1 MLEKRY
7 AFDLELLVVARGLG
21 FTRVFEAP
29 VRIDYQFDSQVEP
42 KAAFRIFLDTLAI
55 FYRRYILNTY
65 RAGDRPSRR
74 NLASSLVARNGRPDG
89 HLRILFLNWRDVRN
103 PDAGGAEV
111 FTHEVSKRWVE
122 NGHEVSL
129 LTSGVP
135 GGQRVET
142 IDGVRI
148 RRMGRLRTGSFH
160 ARAQKELARLSG
172 FDVVIDEI
180 NTIPFFTPLW
190 RWRLPPVVALIHQL
204 AGDVWDA
211 EVPRPFAALGRS
223 LEPHALRL
231 YQDVPVVT
239 VSESTR
245 EDLLR
250 LGLKDVQVVPN
261 GRDQPPDFNGLPK
274 EASPT
279 FLFVG
284 RLAANKRPDHAVEAF
299 TIIKGELPDARLW
312 MVGRGPLEQKLQK
325 TLPEGAEML
334 GYLPRQELYER
345 MARAHCLLVPSVRE
359 GWGLVVIEANSVG
372 TPAVGYDV
380 PGVRDSIRPRETGL
394 LAEAGD
400 SQALGRQALELLR
413 DEEEFATLC
422 RHAIR
427 WSAGF
432 SWQATAGHLMGH
444 LDLAIH
450 AAPTSSW
457 LGSAEPEPSLLPTGE

>member
-1 MLEKRY
+1 
-7 AFDLELLVVARGLG
+7 
-21 FTRVFEAP
+21 
-29 VRIDYQFDSQVEP
+29 
-42 KAAFRIFLDTLAI
+42 
-55 FYRRYILNTY
+55 
-65 RAGDRPSRR
+65 
-74 NLASSLVARNGRPDG
+74 
-89 HLRILFLNWRDVRN
+89 
-103 PDAGGAEV
+103 
-111 FTHEVSKRWVE
+111 
-122 NGHEVSL
+122 
-129 LTSGVP
+129 
-135 GGQRVET
+135 
-142 IDGVRI
+142 
-148 RRMGRLRTGSFH
+148 MGRLRTGSFH